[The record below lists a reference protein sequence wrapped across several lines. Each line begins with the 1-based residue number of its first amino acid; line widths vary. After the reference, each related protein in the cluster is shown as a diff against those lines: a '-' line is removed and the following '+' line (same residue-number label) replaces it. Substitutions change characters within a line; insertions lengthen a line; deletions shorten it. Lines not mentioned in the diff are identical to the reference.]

1 MDFLPRRCR
10 LFLACFAFTLACTG
24 IAGAAERVV
33 CHYAYGGAE
42 HVLAAE
48 AVDSP
53 YAVRSVEVGSY
64 FRLRVVFRDRPA
76 DLAAV
81 KVYVYADR
89 DEGATP
95 IHQGTWPWP
104 PSVGAGAHGFTGLH
118 AVYEPVRDG
127 ELQYWCAAERA
138 S

>member
-1 MDFLPRRCR
+1 MSILPLRP
-10 LFLACFAFTLACTG
+10 LLVLAWLPLLPAFAGPAS
-24 IAGAAERVV
+24 AGERVA
-33 CHYAYGGAE
+33 CHYAYGGE
-42 HVLAAE
+42 ENVVHAA
-48 AVDSP
+48 AVASP
-53 YAVRSVEVGSY
+53 YEVGSVEVGSY

-76 DLAAV
+76 DLATV

-104 PSVGAGAHGFTGLH
+104 PAVRGGSYGFTGLH

-127 ELQYWCAAERA
+127 ELQYWCAMEAA
-138 S
+138 P